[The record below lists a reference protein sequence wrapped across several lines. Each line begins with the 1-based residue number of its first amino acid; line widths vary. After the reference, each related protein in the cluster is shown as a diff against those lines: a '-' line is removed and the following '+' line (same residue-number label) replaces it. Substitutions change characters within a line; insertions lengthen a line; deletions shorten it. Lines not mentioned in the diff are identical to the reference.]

1 MFYSS
6 AITTLWKPQERSSM
20 TSMFKKLLTAV
31 ALLIVVFV
39 SSSPASTPQPPATPR
54 DYVVDLAGVIPEEV
68 QARLNAYLKE
78 LEQKTTAQVL
88 VLTVQSLDGQSIEEF
103 AFKTKEQWKLGQKG
117 KDNGVLIVVAVKD
130 RKYRLE
136 IGYGL
141 ESVLPDSLVGSI
153 GREYLVPY
161 FRKGD
166 YGAGVYAATLA
177 VANTIASDQG
187 VQISGMPGM
196 AAQPRTVPGDKP
208 LGAFQTIMVVAF
220 IVIALILFITH
231 PRQCFLIML
240 ASQMMGG
247 RGGWSGG
254 DGGFGGGGSFGGG
267 GGGSGG
273 GGGAS
278 GGW

>member
-1 MFYSS
+1 MFNKPVLLVSILITIVAS
-6 AITTLWKPQERSSM
+6 A
-20 TSMFKKLLTAV
+20 AV
-31 ALLIVVFV
+31 
-39 SSSPASTPQPPATPR
+39 ASTPEPPATPR
-54 DYVVDLAGVIPEEV
+54 DYVTDLAGVISSDV
-68 QARLNAYLKE
+68 KTQLNALLLE

-103 AFKTKEQWKLGQKG
+103 AFNTKEKWKLGQKG
-117 KDNGVLIVVAVKD
+117 KDNGVLIAVAVKD
-130 RKYRLE
+130 HKYRLE

-141 ESVLPDSLVGSI
+141 ESVLPDSLVGTI

-166 YGAGVYAATLA
+166 YSTGIANAT
-177 VANTIASDQG
+177 VALIQTIARHEG
-187 VQISGMPGM
+187 VQITGMSGVRSDHEISTG
-196 AAQPRTVPGDKP
+196 KP
-208 LGAFQTIMVVAF
+208 PSIFHIAIIAIFMV
-220 IVIALILFITH
+220 IGLILCITHPQQCLLILF
-231 PRQCFLIML
+231 
-240 ASQMMGG
+240 ASSMGRG

-278 GGW
+278 GSW

>member
-1 MFYSS
+1 
-6 AITTLWKPQERSSM
+6 M
-20 TSMFKKLLTAV
+20 TSVFRKFAV
-31 ALLIVVFV
+31 TFFLIISFFV
-39 SSSPASTPQPPATPR
+39 SSAPASTPEPPAVPR
-54 DYVVDLAGVIPEEV
+54 DYVVDLAGVVPPDM
-68 QARLNAYLKE
+68 QARLNAFLKE

-103 AFKTKEQWKLGQKG
+103 AFNTKEQWKLGQKG
-117 KDNGVLIVVAVKD
+117 KDNGVLLVVAVKD
-130 RKYRLE
+130 RKYRFE

-141 ESVLPDSLVGSI
+141 ESVLPDSLVGTI

-166 YGAGVYAATLA
+166 FGSGIYAAVVVA
-177 VANTIASDQG
+177 ANTIASHEG
-187 VQISGMPGM
+187 VQISGMPEVRQTRGTY
-196 AAQPRTVPGDKP
+196 AGKP
-208 LGAFQTIMVVAF
+208 LGAFQTVV
-220 IVIALILFITH
+220 VIIFGIIAVILFITH
-231 PRQCFLIML
+231 PRQCFLIL
-240 ASQMMGG
+240 LLSQMGGG

-254 DGGFGGGGSFGGG
+254 NGGFGGGSFGGG

>member
-1 MFYSS
+1 
-6 AITTLWKPQERSSM
+6 M
-20 TSMFKKLLTAV
+20 TSAFKTFFA
-31 ALLIVVFV
+31 AAFLIITLFAASA
-39 SSSPASTPQPPATPR
+39 SSSTPQPPAVPR
-54 DYVVDLAGVIPEEV
+54 DYVVDLAGVVPQEI
-68 QARLNAYLKE
+68 QARLNAYLRE

-88 VLTVQSLDGQSIEEF
+88 VLTIQSLDGQSIEEF
-103 AFKTKEQWKLGQKG
+103 AFNTKEQWKLGQKG
-117 KDNGVLIVVAVKD
+117 KDNGVLIVVSVKD

-141 ESVLPDSLVGSI
+141 ESVLPDSMVGSI

-166 YGAGVYAATLA
+166 YGSGIYAAA
-177 VANTIASDQG
+177 VVVANTIASHEG
-187 VQISGMPGM
+187 VEISGMPEVRQTRGVYTG
-196 AAQPRTVPGDKP
+196 RP
-208 LGAFQTIMVVAF
+208 LGAFQTVVVIGF
-220 IVIALILFITH
+220 IVVALILFITH

-240 ASQMMGG
+240 ASQMGGG

>member
-1 MFYSS
+1 
-6 AITTLWKPQERSSM
+6 M
-20 TSMFKKLLTAV
+20 TSMLNRLAV
-31 ALLIVVFV
+31 AAVLLISFFV
-39 SSSPASTPQPPATPR
+39 SGAPASTPQPPSVPR
-54 DYVVDLAGVIPEEV
+54 DYVVDLAGVVPPDM

-103 AFKTKEQWKLGQKG
+103 AFNTKEQWKLGQKG

-130 RKYRLE
+130 RKYRFE

-141 ESVLPDSLVGSI
+141 EGVLPDSMVGTI

-166 YGAGVYAATLA
+166 FGSGIYAAA
-177 VANTIASDQG
+177 VVIANAIASHAG
-187 VQISGMPGM
+187 VQITGMPQVRQTRGGY
-196 AAQPRTVPGDKP
+196 ARRP
-208 LGAFQTIMVVAF
+208 LGAFQTVV
-220 IVIALILFITH
+220 VIIFGIIGVILFITH
-231 PRQCFLIML
+231 PRQCFLIIL
-240 ASQMMGG
+240 ASQLGG

-254 DGGFGGGGSFGGG
+254 GGGFSGGSFGGG

>member
-1 MFYSS
+1 M
-6 AITTLWKPQERSSM
+6 A
-20 TSMFKKLLTAV
+20 SMFKKLLA
-31 ALLIVVFV
+31 V
-39 SSSPASTPQPPATPR
+39 SSLVLFFFICSAPASTPQPPAVPR

-68 QARLNAYLKE
+68 AARLNAFLKE

-103 AFKTKEQWKLGQKG
+103 AFQTKEQWKLGQKG
-117 KDNGVLIVVAVKD
+117 KDNGVLIVVAVQD

-141 ESVLPDSLVGSI
+141 ESVLPDSLVGTI
-153 GREYLVPY
+153 GRQYLVPY

-166 YGAGVYAATLA
+166 YGAGIYAATLA

-187 VQISGMPGM
+187 VEISNMPGM
-196 AAQPRTVPGDKP
+196 AAQPRTVSSNKP
-208 LGAFQTIMVVAF
+208 LGAFQTIMVIAG

-231 PRQCFLIML
+231 PRQCFLIIL
-240 ASQMMGG
+240 ASQMAGG

>member
-1 MFYSS
+1 MLSTYRRFLI
-6 AITTLWKPQERSSM
+6 AAL
-20 TSMFKKLLTAV
+20 FLAV
-31 ALLIVVFV
+31 FCAF
-39 SSSPASTPQPPATPR
+39 PAGASTPQPPAMPR
-54 DYVVDLAGVIPEEV
+54 DYVVDLAGVLPQEV
-68 QARLNAYLKE
+68 QARLNAYLRE

-88 VLTVQSLDGQSIEEF
+88 VLTVQSLDGQAIEEF
-103 AFKTKEQWKLGQKG
+103 AFNTKEKWRLGQKG

-141 ESVLPDSLVGSI
+141 ESILPDSRVGTI

-166 YGAGVYAATLA
+166 FGAGVYAAALV
-177 VANTIASDQG
+177 VANTIASQEG
-187 VQISGMPGM
+187 VEITGMP
-196 AAQPRTVPGDKP
+196 ALQQPRSGGGRRPFGIVQT
-208 LGAFQTIMVVAF
+208 AFFAIFLVV
-220 IVIALILFITH
+220 ALILCITH
-231 PRQCFLIML
+231 PRQCLLLFML
-240 ASQMMGG
+240 SQMGGG

-254 DGGFGGGGSFGGG
+254 GGGFGGGGSFGGG

>member
-1 MFYSS
+1 MLSTYRRFLI
-6 AITTLWKPQERSSM
+6 AAL
-20 TSMFKKLLTAV
+20 FLAV
-31 ALLIVVFV
+31 FWAF
-39 SSSPASTPQPPATPR
+39 PAGASTPQPPAMPR
-54 DYVVDLAGVIPEEV
+54 DYVVDLAGVLPQEV
-68 QARLNAYLKE
+68 QARLNAYLRE

-88 VLTVQSLDGQSIEEF
+88 VLTVQSLDGQAIEEF
-103 AFKTKEQWKLGQKG
+103 AFNTKEKWRLGQKG
-117 KDNGVLIVVAVKD
+117 KDNGVLIVVAVQD

-141 ESVLPDSLVGSI
+141 ESILPDSRVGTI

-166 YGAGVYAATLA
+166 FGAGVYAAALA
-177 VANTIASDQG
+177 VANTIASQEG
-187 VQISGMPGM
+187 VEITGMP
-196 AAQPRTVPGDKP
+196 ALQQPRSS
-208 LGAFQTIMVVAF
+208 GASRSFGKLQTAFFAAF
-220 IVIALILFITH
+220 IVVALILCITH
-231 PRQCFLIML
+231 PRQCLLLFML
-240 ASQMMGG
+240 SQMGGG

-254 DGGFGGGGSFGGG
+254 GGGFGGGGSFGGG